1 MPHFLPPAGT
11 EEAVV
16 GVGRVTAA
24 LAVAA
29 STGGVVVRTVA
40 VTTPCGPGWEE
51 AMASPKGERD
61 RSSRE
66 RGFNSNK
73 VAFPAPSSLRFAMQN
88 ALHLLSP
95 SFYMCAMRAP
105 APLAGP
111 ATPPLCS

>member
-1 MPHFLPPAGT
+1 MPHSLPPAGT

-16 GVGRVTAA
+16 GVGWVTAA

-51 AMASPKGERD
+51 AMVSPKGDEAEVAER
-61 RSSRE
+61 S
-66 RGFNSNK
+66 FNSNK
-73 VAFPAPSSLRFAMQN
+73 VAFPAPGSLQFAMQN

-95 SFYMCAMRAP
+95 SFYMCAMRVP
-105 APLAGP
+105 VPLAGP
-111 ATPPLCS
+111 ATPLLCS